1 MREKILRLSWEWGPD
16 VVHERSEQRYCAI
29 EKESWMG
36 KGLKLGWELEPL
48 LESNG
53 CYALGFR
60 RFARPGKLRQTSGRL
75 HSRGTVDGRRPI
87 TVGGGG
93 GYLLMGKGKSQK
105 KMILLNPVQLR
116 ISFDLHNTIQN
127 TFGFSFDL
135 QFLLLIYFKASRAPV
150 ALEGRLCRS
159 AKPHEY
165 KRSNCFFSKKK
176 KKGRTLYLDHT

>member
-1 MREKILRLSWEWGPD
+1 VGLPLGLQTKKKKHEDPSCRAPQTPTNTYTLATGVFPLLQLSKKNFLFFLSDMREKILRLSWEWGPD

-93 GYLLMGKGKSQK
+93 GYLLMGKGKSQ
-105 KMILLNPVQLR
+105 NR
-116 ISFDLHNTIQN
+116 
-127 TFGFSFDL
+127 
-135 QFLLLIYFKASRAPV
+135 
-150 ALEGRLCRS
+150 
-159 AKPHEY
+159 
-165 KRSNCFFSKKK
+165 KR
-176 KKGRTLYLDHT
+176 TEI

>member
-1 MREKILRLSWEWGPD
+1 LWPRYKIQDTRWDFLSASKPKKKNTKTHLAGLRKPRQTLTRSLLEFFRFSSFPKKKLFFLSDMREKILRLSWEWGPD

-105 KMILLNPVQLR
+105 MKCL
-116 ISFDLHNTIQN
+116 
-127 TFGFSFDL
+127 
-135 QFLLLIYFKASRAPV
+135 
-150 ALEGRLCRS
+150 
-159 AKPHEY
+159 
-165 KRSNCFFSKKK
+165 
-176 KKGRTLYLDHT
+176 